1 MFELFGC
8 FLVVLKASAFATEN
22 RAFCDNQ
29 GGALNIAENLG
40 VAGEL

>member
-22 RAFCDNQ
+22 RALCDNQ
-29 GGALNIAENLG
+29 RGALNIAENLSIYG
-40 VAGEL
+40 QL